1 MRTFQRLLTGLL
13 AIGLLAIGLMHA
25 TALPGSAAT
34 PLPDIRGI
42 YVIGQKF
49 YLENSPM
56 PGQQTWL
63 QQAIA
68 SPAVDGILIDLDWTD
83 VASPTAAVA

>member
-13 AIGLLAIGLMHA
+13 AIGLAHA

-56 PGQQTWL
+56 QGQQTWL

-68 SPAVDGILIDLDWTD
+68 SPAVDGILICKSLDLI
-83 VASPTAAVA
+83 